1 MPGHNVGR
9 GMESLGKS
17 KKSKAPKGGPRG
29 RNLRRT
35 QRFKDTEE
43 GKAAIERGLRRS
55 LAREGESDVSKYDD
69 RLAAAIRDVDFR
81 NSPIGRSL
89 LADEFQSGDLT
100 AREFQ
105 ELQGLRTDPRQSL
118 ESRRQ
123 LNTALGLNPTSGM
136 TLSESLRS
144 GFEGEQ
150 FKQDRRRLGQLLSL
164 APLRQGIV
172 QLLGGEIDRP
182 RTTAEQLGLT
192 AAEDAELRTLSNP
205 EIVSR
210 LLPDFEDD
218 ETTEDSLIEDLSPEQ
233 IITTPDPLEDLS
245 LDTLSMRGMVNL
257 PAINARINA
266 ALRPNIN
273 TTPRITSTPKLTST
287 PRLAFN
293 PRLNLGMFNLNP
305 NTGGVTNILTQ
316 PRGTAG
322 SIFQNPNVLNTRLS
336 SIAPVGG
343 ATKTTA
349 VAPFQ
354 TRSLTADLNKIPL
367 FRRTLPGMAMTALG
381 IASMMGDQGQP
392 MVGTGGTEDAPNNLT
407 GIIGDVFDPESELN
421 QRPFMDFLFN

>member
-1 MPGHNVGR
+1 D
-9 GMESLGKS
+9 K
-17 KKSKAPKGGPRG
+17 
-29 RNLRRT
+29 
-35 QRFKDTEE
+35 
-43 GKAAIERGLRRS
+43 
-55 LAREGESDVSKYDD
+55 
-69 RLAAAIRDVDFR
+69 LAAAIRGVDFR
-81 NSPIGRSL
+81 NSPIGKSL

-100 AREFQ
+100 AREFG
-105 ELQGLRTDPRQSL
+105 ELQNLRTDPNQSL

-218 ETTEDSLIEDLSPEQ
+218 ETTEDSLVEDLSPEQ

-273 TTPRITSTPKLTST
+273 VTPRLTSTPKLTST
-287 PRLAFN
+287 PRLTFNPRFN

-316 PRGTAG
+316 PRITGTAG
-322 SIFQNPNVLNTRLS
+322 SIFQNPNILNTRLS
-336 SIAPVGG
+336 SIAPVGTG
-343 ATKTTA
+343 TQPGTGVATKPGTGVGFKTA
-349 VAPFQ
+349 Q
-354 TRSLTADLNKIPL
+354 M
-367 FRRTLPGMAMTALG
+367 PGFLRANPIRNMLG
-381 IASMMGDQGQP
+381 ILGASLMMKTTPMEEQIAEFTGDAIPDYQQ
-392 MVGTGGTEDAPNNLT
+392 TGIDSVLT
-407 GIIGDVFDPESELN
+407 GLN
-421 QRPFMDFLFN
+421 